1 MDLSGSVWHV
11 TANEVLSPQHQA
23 AAWAPTDT
31 PRPICSRVTTSDGR
45 SPGSRISIDH
55 RLPGKVLS
63 SGFLAINSPLTVA
76 GAAAASLNVQL
87 SAFPFN
93 PRREP
98 SQTTI
103 GNRLLTCQTN
113 WARKQSQRSVCD
125 NLETL
130 MLLHAGVGKVTWAVS
145 HVQFTPLRQRAS
157 ISETDPEETPK
168 SWRAYLER
176 PTQDTRPTASR
187 APVRPCRRR

>member
-23 AAWAPTDT
+23 AVWAPTDT

-45 SPGSRISIDH
+45 SPGSRISIDR

-63 SGFLAINSPLTVA
+63 SGFLAIDSPLTVA

-103 GNRLLTCQTN
+103 GNRLLTCQTA
-113 WARKQSQRSVCD
+113 WARKRCRRCVCD
-125 NLETL
+125 NLETSTTF
-130 MLLHAGVGKVTWAVS
+130 HANTGKVSWAAS
-145 HVQFTPLRQRAS
+145 RLRFKLLRQRAS
-157 ISETDPEETPK
+157 ISETDPEEPPR
-168 SWRAYLER
+168 SWDACQER
-176 PTQDTRPTASR
+176 LAQDTRPIARRSL
-187 APVRPCRRR
+187 VHPCQRQ